1 MNLATIPLLI
11 VALLLLATTHPE
23 VDTAEL
29 VLTGRHQI
37 ENQTGAMII
46 GNAAVTVPADG
57 RLSGPIY
64 VIGGELVVEGAIDL
78 DVTQLAGTVTVAPGA
93 VIAGEL
99 HHIGGTQAVS
109 ATATIGRQTSLV
121 LAPADRGPIA
131 RYLPTVA
138 LVLLLALVGSRL
150 TRKKSAALG
159 HVADAIAHH
168 PVVTVTIGALLAL
181 TFIAVFVFMAF
192 TLILIPVAV
201 IGGIIGLVTVA
212 YGVIGWGHLLG
223 RRLSRLS
230 QAWAT
235 ALGVTAFF
243 VLVELVGLIPLVGD
257 LVVIGAL
264 GAGLGAVVV
273 TYFGAT
279 SFEPATLPE

>member
-11 VALLLLATTHPE
+11 VALLLLSSTHPE
-23 VDTAEL
+23 VDSVEL
-29 VLTGRHQI
+29 VLTGPHQVDD
-37 ENQTGAMII
+37 QTGALII
-46 GNAAVTVPADG
+46 GSAEVTVPADG

-78 DVTQLAGTVTVAPGA
+78 DVTQLAGTVTIAPGA

-99 HHIGGTQAVS
+99 HHIGGTQVVS
-109 ATATIGRQTSLV
+109 DTATIGRQTTLV
-121 LAPADRGPIA
+121 WVPADEGPIA
-131 RYLPTVA
+131 GYLPMVA

-150 TRKKSAALG
+150 TRKRSAALG
-159 HVADAIAHH
+159 NVADAIAHH
-168 PVVTVTIGALLAL
+168 PVVTVTVGALLTL

-223 RRLSRLS
+223 RRLSHLS
-230 QAWAT
+230 QSRAT

-243 VLVELVGLIPLVGD
+243 VLVELVSWIPLVGD
-257 LVVIGAL
+257 LAVIGAL
-264 GAGLGAVVV
+264 GAGLGAVVL
-273 TYFGAT
+273 TYYGAT
-279 SFEPATLPE
+279 RFKPEALPD